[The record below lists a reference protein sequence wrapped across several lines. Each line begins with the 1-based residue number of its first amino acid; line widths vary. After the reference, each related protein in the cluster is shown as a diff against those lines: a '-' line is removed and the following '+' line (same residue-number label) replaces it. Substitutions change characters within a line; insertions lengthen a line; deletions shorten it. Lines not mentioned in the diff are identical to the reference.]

1 MNELSNNIFLS
12 DGKMADDRKTNNLLW
27 FGNCLEEM
35 KRIPNK
41 SIDLICCDLP
51 YGTTACA
58 WDEIIPFK
66 ELWEEYDRIIKDT
79 GNIVLTAS
87 QPFTS
92 LLITSNIKW
101 FSCEWIWK
109 KEAGSN
115 FMLAN
120 KQPLKVHE
128 SVLVFNKPINE
139 IKNDF
144 GKYEEIRN
152 YFRDE
157 RQKTNLTYKQINEEC
172 FGSASNGGGMASN
185 ILTSYKK
192 GWSFPSKE
200 KYEALQKIGIC
211 KKPYEELKQQYLN
224 SFELERTYNP
234 IKTNGKAY
242 IIKQGGTSDV
252 YNNKE
257 NGIVTENN
265 GDRFPTTIL
274 EFKRDKEKLHQ
285 TQKPLDLMKYII
297 KTYSNKGETVLDNT
311 CGSDTTGIAS
321 FELGRNSISIENDLS
336 IYNLAKKRREEK
348 NIITV
353 DIHEPLI
360 NAQT

>member
-1 MNELSNNIFLS
+1 
-12 DGKMADDRKTNNLLW
+12 
-27 FGNCLEEM
+27 
-35 KRIPNK
+35 
-41 SIDLICCDLP
+41 
-51 YGTTACA
+51 
-58 WDEIIPFK
+58 
-66 ELWEEYDRIIKDT
+66 
-79 GNIVLTAS
+79 
-87 QPFTS
+87 
-92 LLITSNIKW
+92 
-101 FSCEWIWK
+101 
-109 KEAGSN
+109 
-115 FMLAN
+115 MLAN

-157 RQKTNLTYKQINEEC
+157 REKTNLTYKQINEEC

-211 KKPYEELKQQYLN
+211 EKPYEELKQQYLN

-274 EFKRDKEKLHQ
+274 EFKRDKEKLHP

-353 DIHEPLI
+353 DK
-360 NAQT
+360 